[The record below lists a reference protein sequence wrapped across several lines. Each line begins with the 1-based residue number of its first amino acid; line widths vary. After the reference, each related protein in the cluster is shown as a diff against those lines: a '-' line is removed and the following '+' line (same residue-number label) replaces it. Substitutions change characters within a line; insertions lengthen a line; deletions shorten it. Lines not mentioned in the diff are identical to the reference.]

1 VAKSPRVIEIAIN
14 KMMKERSKDTLPIR
28 KLGTTLRIALSGGSV
43 SVKTISESN
52 RSGPLGRQSRA
63 KIATYS
69 RTSLAIKINT

>member
-1 VAKSPRVIEIAIN
+1 MASS
-14 KMMKERSKDTLPIR
+14 KMMNERSKETLPIL

-43 SVKTISESN
+43 KVKTVSEIK

-69 RTSLAIKINT
+69 RTNLAIKTKT